1 MYSSRFVW
9 CKVNGYKFCTEKHD
23 EGLTNQNS
31 GVVVV
36 GNNGSD
42 TLSYYGVLTDIIQVQ
57 YFSHKRVVIFK
68 CKWFDAHSG
77 ERGVKVDKYGFES
90 INVDRFLKTQS
101 QEPYILASQAKQVF
115 YAPDMASRPGWKIV
129 TKINPRFSNI

>member
-23 EGLTNQNS
+23 EGLTTQNS
-31 GVVVV
+31 GVVIV

-115 YAPDMASRPGWKIV
+115 YAPDMHHDPDGRL
-129 TKINPRFSNI
+129 